1 VPSVSWRRALRLVA
15 LGVLVVAGLSVLFY
29 WGFATIEGSRES
41 ADDAAQGSAAEA
53 VSEPGESV
61 PGTDGYV
68 VEGYKYRGLELERHI
83 YRDYHFSVDVPG
95 TPYELKG
102 EDRGGWDF
110 GVRLFVDVPGV
121 RDDAVFEVLAAV
133 QSSLLRG
140 QGAVARYL
148 ADIEAQYTGGN
159 ELRSATSGR
168 LDGRPCAIAR
178 SRYTGSQS
186 PDPVVMTEF
195 WVPGEGY
202 EYLVRCVAFEDD
214 WARARRPMMDIAST
228 FHCW

>member
-1 VPSVSWRRALRLVA
+1 MVALAAVA
-15 LGVLVVAGLSVLFY
+15 LGVLLY
-29 WGFATIEGSRES
+29 WGYTVIENSQGGANE
-41 ADDAAQGSAAEA
+41 AAPGLAAEA
-53 VSEPGESV
+53 VLEPGESV

-68 VEGYKYRGLELERHI
+68 VEGYEYRGLELERHI

-102 EDRGGWDF
+102 EDRGDWDF

-133 QSSLLRG
+133 QSGTLLHG
-140 QGAVARYL
+140 ETAVARYL
-148 ADIEAQYTGGN
+148 ADVEAQYTGEH

-168 LDGRPCAIAR
+168 INGHPCAIAR
-178 SRYTGSQS
+178 SRYAGSQN
-186 PDPVVMTEF
+186 PEPVVTTAF

-202 EYLVRCVAFEDD
+202 EYLVRCIAFEDD
-214 WARARRPMMDIAST
+214 WARPRRPMMDIAGR
-228 FHCW
+228 FRCW